1 MFRVKLI
8 LLTLLFLLPATSR
21 ATTLEVTFR
30 TNAVVNADQIT
41 LGDIASLSP
50 ENDQARTLAALTI
63 GRAPLPGQTKEVQ
76 ATDVIRRFARN
87 ELFQNVYWQGSD
99 KITVARDGIVI
110 DRQRIEQILASYLQQ
125 NLDKLPRAQI
135 RLTSLRTPETFTLPR
150 GELQWE
156 VVPSRPEILGSSS
169 FSIIFKIDGTTVR
182 NCTVRCKIEALT
194 EVVTTATTLRRG
206 QIITP
211 DRIRMTRKDIA
222 SLQSPFF
229 NPRDVI
235 GLQVKRTLHTGKV
248 IEGRYVEPP
257 PVIRRGDLVKIL
269 ASRGGLQLTA
279 TGMSKMDGRP
289 GDVIR
294 VQNMNSGK
302 LIYCRVEAPGRVS
315 VEF

>member
-8 LLTLLFLLPATSR
+8 LLALLFLLPATPW

-30 TNAVVNADQIT
+30 ANAQVSAEQIT

-50 ENDQARTLAALTI
+50 ENDLARTLATLTV
-63 GRAPLPGQTKEVQ
+63 GRAPLPGQSKELR
-76 ATDVIRRFARN
+76 ATDVIRRLVHDERFRD
-87 ELFQNVYWQGSD
+87 VYWQGSD

-110 DRQRIEQILASYLQQ
+110 DRQRIEQILVSYLQQ

-135 RLTSLRTPETFTLPR
+135 RLTSLRVPETFTLPR
-150 GELQWE
+150 GELQYE

-169 FSIIFKIDGTTVR
+169 FSIIFRIDGTTVR
-182 NCTVRCKIEALT
+182 NCTVRGRIEALA
-194 EVVTTATTLRRG
+194 EVATAATTLRRG

-211 DRIRMTRKDIA
+211 DRIRMTRQNIA
-222 SLQSPFF
+222 ALQDPFF
-229 NPRDVI
+229 SPRNVI
-235 GLQVKRTLHTGKV
+235 GMQVKRTLHAGKA
-248 IEGRYVEPP
+248 IERRYVEPP
-257 PVIRRGDLVKIL
+257 PVIRKGDLVKIL

-279 TGMSKMDGRP
+279 TGMSRMDGRP

-302 LIYCRVEAPGRVS
+302 LIYCRVDAPGLVS

>member
-1 MFRVKLI
+1 MFRVELI
-8 LLTLLFLLPATSR
+8 LLALLFLLPTTPW
-21 ATTLEVTFR
+21 ATTLEVTFQP
-30 TNAVVNADQIT
+30 NAVVSTEQIT

-50 ENDQARTLAALTI
+50 ESDLARTLAALTI
-63 GRAPLPGQTKEVQ
+63 GRAPLSGQTKEVR

-87 ELFQNVYWQGSD
+87 ELFQDVYWQGSD
-99 KITVARDGIVI
+99 RITVARDGIVI

-135 RLTSLRTPETFTLPR
+135 RLTSLRVPETFTLPR

-182 NCTVRCKIEALT
+182 NCTVRGRIEALA
-194 EVVTTATTLRRG
+194 EVATAATTLRRG

-211 DRIRMTRKDIA
+211 DRIRMTKQDIA
-222 SLQSPFF
+222 ALQEPFF
-229 NPRDVI
+229 SKRSLV
-235 GLQVKRTLHTGKV
+235 GMQVKRTLHTGKV
-248 IEGRYVEPP
+248 IERRYVEPP

-269 ASRGGLQLTA
+269 ASRAGLQLTA

-302 LIYCRVEAPGRVS
+302 LIYCRVEAPGMVS